1 MKKITECRRSKI
13 AILAIIC
20 LTGLG
25 VYTALDIGGIA
36 IAIAGVVA
44 SVAGS
49 NAYEKAKTNGSSE

>member
-1 MKKITECRRSKI
+1 MKKKITECRRSKI
-13 AILAIIC
+13 AILAILC

-25 VYTALDIGGIA
+25 AYTGADIGGIA

-49 NAYEKAKTNGSSE
+49 NAYEKSKTSG

>member
-1 MKKITECRRSKI
+1 MKKIRDCRRSKI

-20 LTGLG
+20 LTALG
-25 VYTALDIGGIA
+25 AYTLVDIGGIA

-49 NAYEKAKTNGSSE
+49 NAYEKPKTSGSQE